1 MLPKNYNSIHGWCT
15 AEKSLTTMN
24 LILENQAKTCLELGV
39 FGGRSL
45 VAIAIAAKKVSPTSK
60 VIGVDAWTAQASLEG
75 TNDKANDDW
84 WSKVDYNDMYAY
96 TKKIMIENGVDSVV
110 ELWKC
115 KSNECVDR
123 FEDKSL
129 DLLHQDSNHSE
140 EISCEEVEL
149 FWNKVKVGGH
159 WIFDDANWPTTQEAQ
174 KRLVSKGYEET
185 YVSLQNASQNEWKIF
200 KRVLQ
205 Q

>member
-1 MLPKNYNSIHGWCT
+1 MLPSNFDSIRGWCT
-15 AEKSLTTMN
+15 KEKALTLMN
-24 LILENQAKTCLELGV
+24 LVYQSSPKLSLELGV

-45 VAIAIAAKKVSPTSK
+45 VVIAIAAKKVNPLSK
-60 VIGVDAWTAQASLEG
+60 VIGVDAWTSQASLEG

-84 WSKVDYNDMYAY
+84 WSKIDYDDMYAY
-96 TKKIMIENGVDSVV
+96 TKKIMIENEVDSVV
-110 ELWKC
+110 DLWKC
-115 KSNECVDR
+115 KSNECVNR
-123 FEDKSL
+123 FEDTSI

-174 KRLVSKGYEET
+174 KRLVSKGYEEI
-185 YVSLQNASQNEWKIF
+185 YASSQNEWKIF
-200 KRVLQ
+200 KRIL
-205 Q
+205 